1 MSADTRPAPLDADDP
16 EGRDAWAPFRV
27 DHPGELA
34 ALLRQLRDSAAPMVL
49 SAPGGTALVAAL
61 WSIDLEQHRINF
73 TAEPG
78 DPMLQQL
85 IDADEAVAVGYLEN
99 VKLQFDLQGLLL
111 VRGAKTCTLQAR
123 CPREL
128 YRFQRRSAY
137 RVRTLD
143 RYTPTA
149 RLRHPA
155 IPEMLLTLRVI
166 DVSVGGCAL
175 QVPPD
180 VPAIE
185 PGLALH
191 GVQLELDAETRFAAT
206 LLILHVSELGDSG
219 HGPRAGCEWQALPP
233 DAQRALQRYIDN
245 TQKRR
250 RLLSLG

>member
-1 MSADTRPAPLDADDP
+1 MSFDTRPAPLDADSP
-16 EGRDAWAPFRV
+16 AGREAWAPFRV

-34 ALLRQLRDSAAPMVL
+34 GLLRQLRDAAAPIVL
-49 SAPGGTALVAAL
+49 SAPGGAALVASL
-61 WSIDLEQHRINF
+61 WSIDLEQRRINF
-73 TAEPG
+73 SAEPG
-78 DPMLQQL
+78 DPMLQPL

-99 VKLQFDLQGLLL
+99 VKLQFDLQDLLL

-123 CPREL
+123 CPREI

-155 IPEMLLTLRVI
+155 IADMRLTLRVI

-175 QVPPD
+175 QVPAD

-185 PGLALH
+185 PGLTLQ
-191 GVQLELDAETRFAAT
+191 GVQIELDAETRFTAT
-206 LLILHVSELGDSG
+206 LAILHVSDLGG

-233 DAQRALQRYIDN
+233 ESQRALQRYIDN

>member
-1 MSADTRPAPLDADDP
+1 MYSDTRPAALDADGP
-16 EGRDAWAPFRV
+16 AGRDAWSPFRV

-34 ALLRQLRDSAAPMVL
+34 TLLRQLRDSASPMVL
-49 SAPGGTALVAAL
+49 SAPGGSALVATL
-61 WSIDLEQHRINF
+61 WSIDLEQQRINF

-78 DPMLQQL
+78 DPMLQPL
-85 IDADEAVAVGYLEN
+85 IDADEAVAVGYLES

-111 VRGAKTCTLQAR
+111 VRGPKTCTLQAR

-191 GVQLELDAETRFAAT
+191 GVQIELDADTRFTAT
-206 LLILHVSELGDSG
+206 LLILHVSELGDGG

-233 DAQRALQRYIDN
+233 DSQRALQRYIDN